1 MRWNI
6 DPILFKLGPLQVRWY
21 GLFFATGI
29 LLGARAITRVFEQRK
44 LKPEHAERLT
54 IWIVIGMILGA
65 HLVHL
70 VFYEPR
76 SFIDNPRRIIEIGV
90 GLASHGGGLGAIIAL
105 ALFCKRY
112 RLDFHTHADA
122 SLVAALWVPPWVRI
136 GNFFN
141 SEIVGRPTDLPW
153 GVIFERRG
161 FTMPRH
167 PSQLYE
173 ALAGFAILAIAIW
186 VNAKCRD
193 RLRPGA
199 TFYLLLFIYF
209 IIRFTLEFFKAYEA
223 IDSSSPLTMGQYLS
237 IPFLLF
243 CAYMLFVSKRFNV
256 WSPPEIAKR

>member
-29 LLGARAITRVFEQRK
+29 LLGASAISRVFQQRNLNK
-44 LKPEHAERLT
+44 EHAERLT
-54 IWIVIGMILGA
+54 IWLVVGMIVGA

-90 GLASHGGGLGAIIAL
+90 GLASHGGGLGAITAL
-105 ALFCKRY
+105 GLFCWHY
-112 RLDFHTHADA
+112 RLGFHRLADA
-122 SLVAALWVPPWVRI
+122 SMIAALWVAPWVRI

-153 GVIFERRG
+153 GIIFERRG
-161 FTMPRH
+161 FTTPRH

-173 ALAGFAILAIAIW
+173 ALAGFALLALAEW
-186 VNAKCRD
+186 VNAKYRD
-193 RLRPGA
+193 RLRPGT
-199 TFYLLLFIYF
+199 TFYLLLFVYF

-223 IDSSSPLTMGQYLS
+223 IDPSSPLTMGQYLS

-243 CAYMLFVSKRFNV
+243 CAYMLFISKRYNL
-256 WSPPEIAKR
+256 WSRDG